1 MGRIILLV
9 ISILAVASFF
19 GVARELSKGSTKQTR
34 RSSLG
39 FPAFTQAEFT
49 LDVPVLTYH
58 YIREAP
64 NQEEDPLGFSLS
76 VTPADFREQ
85 MNYLAEH
92 GYRTITPAE
101 LHGALK
107 NKTLLPPKSVLLTFD
122 DGYEDFYTNA
132 FPILK
137 EFGLKATVFVVT
149 GFAGS
154 EPTRYLSWP
163 QIRELDASQ
172 LVTIAS
178 HTIAHTNLMKSR
190 NAFREISQSKR
201 ILERQLQHKV
211 SIFAYPFGMVD
222 EFSKQLVAQ
231 AGYDLAFSTRIG
243 TTMHYS
249 GRFALPRVRVSGGLA
264 VSQFPGKLLPIPE
277 KPPHQA
283 EAFDEPVLAR

>member
-1 MGRIILLV
+1 MV
-9 ISILAVASFF
+9 ISILAAASFF
-19 GVARELSKGSTKQTR
+19 GVAKELSKGGTGQTR
-34 RSSLG
+34 RSILG
-39 FPAFTQAEFT
+39 FPKFAQAEFA

-58 YIREAP
+58 YIRQAP

-85 MNYLAEH
+85 MSYLADH
-92 GYRTITPAE
+92 GYQTVTPAE

-163 QIRELDASQ
+163 QIRELDASS

-178 HTIAHTNLMKSR
+178 HTIGHTNLTKSR

-201 ILERQLQHKV
+201 ILERQLQHRV
-211 SIFAYPFGMVD
+211 SSFAYPFGTVD
-222 EFSKQLVAQ
+222 EFTEQLVAQ
-231 AGYDLAFSTRIG
+231 AGYDLAFATRIG
-243 TTMHYS
+243 TTMRYS

-264 VSQFPGKLLPIPE
+264 VSQFPAKLLPIPE
-277 KPPHQA
+277 KHSDQA
-283 EAFDEPVLAR
+283 EAFDEPLLVR